1 MIYVN
6 FESCRRCPVSIY
18 SLFLFSCLPLPLIQ
32 KSYSQLQAQNSL
44 TYFLSD
50 PLHSV
55 PLAHWSPWSFLNTLD
70 TLAPQDPLTPVWL
83 VSSSLASFCSV
94 IIPSVRPALATLFK
108 TPTPLILLLLSQL
121 YFPLKFLLPS
131 PYLYNLIVFYFFC
144 VCLLL
149 ICSLSPPTGICT
161 AQGQEVLN
169 VLFIAVSPA
178 ITVSLLR
185 TVSGT

>member
-6 FESCRRCPVSIY
+6 CQACRRCPVSIY
-18 SLFLFSCLPLPLIQ
+18 SLFLFSCLPLSLIQ

-55 PLAHWSPWSFLNTLD
+55 LLAHWLPWSFLNTRD
-70 TLAPQDPLTPVWL
+70 TLAPQDPLTPAWL

-94 IIPSVRPALATLFK
+94 IILSVRPALATLFK
-108 TPTPLILLLLSQL
+108 TPAPFILLLLSQL

-131 PYLYNLIVFYFFC
+131 PNLYNLFFIFFC
-144 VCLLL
+144 VFL
-149 ICSLSPPTGICT
+149 I
-161 AQGQEVLN
+161 N
-169 VLFIAVSPA
+169 LFIIPSNWH
-178 ITVSLLR
+178 IYSTR
-185 TVSGT
+185 TGSFKCLIHCCISSA